1 MERIYKKKFTTFLLL
16 LPALLL
22 FVGIII
28 VPIVMS
34 FYYSLFDWNGFT
46 DMKFI
51 GLENYIELFTSKAV
65 NFPRS
70 ISNSVVLAVLSV
82 FLQIPLSLGLALLL
96 AKGRRGEKV
105 FLAIFFI
112 PVVMSSVVIGQ
123 LWLKIYN
130 PDYGILNVALRAI
143 GRPEWTRVW
152 LGERDVALGAAF
164 VPIMWQ
170 YVGYHMLLLYAGVK
184 SVPADVREAA
194 MIDGATEGQVNWHI
208 IIPMIKPMLRVSL
221 IFCVTGSLKAFDLI
235 YILTNGGPAHATEV
249 PSTQLLDMLFLRN
262 RYGLGSAIAVLLVAM
277 CFIFAIVIRKAIK
290 SETD

>member
-1 MERIYKKKFTTFLLL
+1 MEKIYKKKFTTFLLL

-34 FYYSLFDWNGFT
+34 LYYSLFDWNGFT
-46 DMKFI
+46 DMSFI
-51 GLENYIELFTSKAV
+51 GLKNYIELFTSKAV

-70 ISNSVVLAVLSV
+70 ISNSVILALLSV
-82 FLQIPLSLGLALLL
+82 CIQIPLALLLALLL
-96 AKGRRGEKV
+96 AKGRRGEKF
-105 FLAIFFI
+105 FLGVFFI
-112 PVVMSSVVIGQ
+112 PVIMASVVIGQ

-130 PDYGILNVALRAI
+130 PDYGILNVALKAI
-143 GRPEWTRVW
+143 GHPEWTRVW
-152 LGERDVALGAAF
+152 LGDRDTALGAVF
-164 VPIMWQ
+164 IPIMWQ

-184 SVPADVREAA
+184 SVPMDMREAA
-194 MIDGATEGQVNWHI
+194 MLDGATEGQVNWHI

-221 IFCVTGSLKAFDLI
+221 IFSVTGSLKAFDLI

-262 RYGLGSAIAVLLVAM
+262 RYGIGSAIAVLLVVL
-277 CFIFAIVIRKAIK
+277 CFAFAIIIKKAIRTE
-290 SETD
+290 SD